1 MCFNTS
7 HVSINQ
13 PKHFLTTPLEHFNT
27 SHVSINHQ
35 RRCIP
40 TEYLSISIHPMF
52 LLIPSRSIRSQSFWD
67 FNTSHVSINRQVS
80 IWGTHPEMISIHPM
94 FLLIV
99 RRLMRRSLPRKISIH
114 PMFLLIRH
122 GACKHGGRSLI
133 SIHPMFLLIWIFH
146 NWYISKSNF
155 NTSHVSINPARRL
168 QTANRGVF
176 QYIPCFY

>member
-1 MCFNTS
+1 MFLLIF
-7 HVSINQ
+7 HFL
-13 PKHFLTTPLEHFNT
+13 PHFLTNIL
-27 SHVSINHQ
+27 
-35 RRCIP
+35 
-40 TEYLSISIHPMF
+40 ISIHPMF
-52 LLIPSRSIRSQSFWD
+52 LLIPVEICGQKHKTHFNTSHVSINLTFVFSVPCVKLD

-133 SIHPMFLLIWIFH
+133 SIHPMFLLICLPFLIRFLSFQ
-146 NWYISKSNF
+146 ISIHPMFLLIS
-155 NTSHVSINPARRL
+155 VQDRMECVLER
-168 QTANRGVF
+168 F